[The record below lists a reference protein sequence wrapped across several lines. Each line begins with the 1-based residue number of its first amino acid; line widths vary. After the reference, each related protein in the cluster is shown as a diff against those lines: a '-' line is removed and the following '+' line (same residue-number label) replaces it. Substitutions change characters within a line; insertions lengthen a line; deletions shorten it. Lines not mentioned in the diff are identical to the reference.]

1 MAAIHMEPV
10 TPDIWEACAALE
22 VRPEQRQYVADVSYY
37 LCLCHYGSTWHP
49 VSIICD
55 GRVVGF
61 FMWAIEDDGTG
72 NVGGL
77 VVDAASQRRGVA
89 RAVLQTLIQR
99 CESSPGCTGL
109 ALSYS
114 PDNCAAR
121 ALYASLGFHE
131 TGEVL
136 DEGAEVVA
144 RRMPAL
150 PSSGG
155 GERRAGGRVIAVG

>member
-1 MAAIHMEPV
+1 VSTSTSQTHVVVAIHMEPV
-10 TPDIWEACAALE
+10 TADNWEACAALE
-22 VRPEQRQYVADVSYY
+22 VRPQQRQYVAAVSYY
-37 LCLCHYGSTWHP
+37 LCLCAYGATWHP
-49 VSIICD
+49 MSIIRD

-61 FMWAIEDDGTG
+61 FMRAIEDDGTG

-77 VVDAASQRRGVA
+77 VIDAASQRTGVA

-99 CESSPGCTGL
+99 CESSPGWTGL

-114 PDNCAAR
+114 PDNRAAR

-144 RRMPAL
+144 RASIEAPT
-150 PSSGG
+150 
-155 GERRAGGRVIAVG
+155 GGRS